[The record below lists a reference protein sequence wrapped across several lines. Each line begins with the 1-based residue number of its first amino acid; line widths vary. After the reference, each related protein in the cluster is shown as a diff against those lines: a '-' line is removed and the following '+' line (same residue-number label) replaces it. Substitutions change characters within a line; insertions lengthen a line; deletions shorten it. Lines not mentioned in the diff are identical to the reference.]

1 MDPLGFCKAW
11 TLLWKRGALWPRE
24 VTLLGE
30 LLGEY
35 EAGDVWKNRHRKAIL
50 QKEVQVRKNA
60 NQLNFMPPNL

>member
-1 MDPLGFCKAW
+1 MTLFFENCLTIKCFVLKSNAENFNFFQFKEIKAEWDFCKAW

-35 EAGDVWKNRHRKAIL
+35 EA
-50 QKEVQVRKNA
+50 
-60 NQLNFMPPNL
+60 